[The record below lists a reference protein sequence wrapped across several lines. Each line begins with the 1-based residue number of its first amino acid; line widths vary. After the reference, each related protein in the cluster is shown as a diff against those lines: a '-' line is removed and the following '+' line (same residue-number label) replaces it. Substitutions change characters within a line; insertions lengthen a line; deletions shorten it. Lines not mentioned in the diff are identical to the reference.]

1 MFKKRFGLIALILC
15 IVLTIGYFA
24 VNTGAVST
32 VLLAIQGAIIDGN
45 LVKFSGTNGVGVDTG
60 LSATNV
66 VKCKFDA
73 TSAPTVDNDVDEEY
87 TVGSRWLDVTA
98 DKSYVCLNNTN
109 GAAVWIETTGA
120 GDGVTTFTALT
131 DTPTDYT
138 GQAGKYTKV
147 NVDETALEFG
157 TPAGGGT
164 VTTSGTPVIYDYARF
179 TDTTTIEGRSYTE
192 VKSDLGIDLSL
203 YYLKTEV
210 DTQGEVETI
219 WGATLCTDAELTTA
233 LADYYLK
240 TAIDTIEEVEA
251 IWIKDITDSDELASA
266 LTDYYLKTAIDTQ
279 GEIETIWG
287 VTLSTDAERNA
298 LTYSDV
304 GAEQADA
311 GLTSLAGLTYVSPSF
326 IKVTATDT
334 YAIRTYAEVKDD
346 LDLVIGTDVL
356 AQQTIGIA
364 DDNLVEIDDTDAA
377 VDDYCKLT
385 VNGVVG
391 RSYSEVKT
399 DLGINLTLYYLKT
412 EIDTLGEI
420 ETIYSKNI
428 IDSDELA
435 ALKFTDLADT
445 PANYTDQAG
454 KYVKVN
460 AEEDALEFGTPAGA
474 GTYLELTDTPAA
486 YDNGKYA
493 KSTADGVVWDTP
505 SGGYTNL
512 TYFVDQT
519 AWRVFY
525 SDADGNI
532 TELALGDDGTYL
544 RSNGATSAPTF
555 GTPSGA
561 GDMLK
566 ATYDTDADSDID
578 VAAGGTEK
586 SLWTLYCIPY
596 LSGTTTFGEIPI
608 GTVGQVLK
616 VSAGATGYE
625 FGDESDPTVDEDS
638 ELKAILVDE
647 VTKTG
652 DFTAGR
658 IPKINNATGII
669 EQGTNTDTDVADA
682 VTKKHSQNIDTD
694 LDATFE
700 ATFVKKADTVNVL
713 SDITSA
719 GADIEDAV
727 TKKHTQNTDTVLI
740 LTNALASDLTYSG
753 EVDSQPVGENVVFGQ
768 LLYFDWTDV
777 EWKLAKADAFG
788 TAKATRIALESKANG
803 QVCLM
808 LVKGYIR
815 DDSAFDFGAA
825 RVFLN
830 DDTAGTCDDTAPA
843 ESGDQI
849 FIVGEA
855 KSADILF
862 FDPGQDVGEI

>member
-1 MFKKRFGLIALILC
+1 
-15 IVLTIGYFA
+15 
-24 VNTGAVST
+24 
-32 VLLAIQGAIIDGN
+32 LLAIQGAITDGN
-45 LVKFSGTNGVGVDTG
+45 LVKFSGTNGIGVDTG

-98 DKSYVCLNNTN
+98 DKSYVCLDNTN

-131 DTPTDYT
+131 DTPADYT

-179 TDTTTIEGRSYTE
+179 TDATTIEGRSYTE

-203 YYLKTEV
+203 HYLKTEV
-210 DTQGEVETI
+210 
-219 WGATLCTDAELTTA
+219 
-233 LADYYLK
+233 
-240 TAIDTIEEVEA
+240 
-251 IWIKDITDSDELASA
+251 
-266 LTDYYLKTAIDTQ
+266 DTQ

-334 YAIRTYAEVKDD
+334 YAIRTIDEVKQD
-346 LDLVIGTDVL
+346 LDLEIGIDVL

-377 VDDYCKLT
+377 LDDYCKLT
-385 VNGVVG
+385 ANGIVG

-399 DLGINLTLYYLKT
+399 DLGIDLTLYYLKT
-412 EIDTLGEI
+412 EIDTLGEV
-420 ETIYSKNI
+420 ETIYSKDITDSNELAAALGAYYLKTA
-428 IDSDELA
+428 IDTQGEVETIWGVTLATNAELA

-445 PANYTDQAG
+445 PA
-454 KYVKVN
+454 
-460 AEEDALEFGTPAGA
+460 
-474 GTYLELTDTPAA
+474 A

-493 KSTADGVVWDTP
+493 KSTTDGVVWDTP

-512 TYFVDQT
+512 TSFVDQT

-658 IPKINNATGII
+658 IAKINNASGII
-669 EQGTNTDTDVADA
+669 EEGTNTDTDVADA

-727 TKKHTQNTDTVLI
+727 TRKHTQNTDTQFDFY
-740 LTNALASDLTYSG
+740 NALSSDHTWSG
-753 EVDSQPVGENVVFGQ
+753 DKDTQPVGESVVFGD
-768 LLYFDWTDV
+768 LLYFNWADK
-777 EWKLAKADAFG
+777 EWKKAKADA
-788 TAKATRIALESKANG
+788 AATMPGSRIALESKADG
-803 QVCLM
+803 ESCLM

-815 DDSAFDFGAA
+815 DDSAFEFAGAMIYVSA
-825 RVFLN
+825 T
-830 DDTAGTCDDTAPA
+830 TAGAMTSTAPSTA
-843 ESGDQI
+843 GNQLQR
-849 FIVGEA
+849 VGQA

-862 FDPGQDVGEI
+862 FDPSIDVGEI